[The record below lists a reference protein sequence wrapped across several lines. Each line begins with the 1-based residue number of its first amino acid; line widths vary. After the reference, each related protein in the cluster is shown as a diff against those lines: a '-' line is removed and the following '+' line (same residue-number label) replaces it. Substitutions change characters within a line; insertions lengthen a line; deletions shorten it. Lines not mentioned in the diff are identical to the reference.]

1 MTVFFTHI
9 KEEGKM
15 PKLKKQYHFFFK
27 EEKYI
32 MLLYHDIP
40 SSRGVENALRR
51 AKQMAEVQYTPVKKL
66 RL

>member
-1 MTVFFTHI
+1 
-9 KEEGKM
+9 M